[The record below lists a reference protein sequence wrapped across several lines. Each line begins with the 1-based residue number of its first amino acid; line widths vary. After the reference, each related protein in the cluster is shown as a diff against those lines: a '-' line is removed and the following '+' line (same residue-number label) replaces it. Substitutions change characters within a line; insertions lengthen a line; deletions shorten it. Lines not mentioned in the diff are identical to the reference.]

1 MSSIKYAENEI
12 SNSTSH
18 EKKRERGRSKN
29 IQLQKHL
36 ACNFQIITFT
46 TCDQTLTKI
55 LKTKTGFKF

>member
-36 ACNFQIITFT
+36 VCNFHKLSHLPLVVRP
-46 TCDQTLTKI
+46 DED
-55 LKTKTGFKF
+55 LKNKNWF